1 MSARK
6 AVNTAGLKHVTLV
19 ARESRLA
26 LSHDEVVFH
35 KGGIEFRTEKPFS
48 PWTEVT
54 LTMESPHGQGRV
66 HCNGVVISCTGNKHM
81 GYHVSMVF
89 TSLSKQGVALMA
101 DMAALA

>member
-6 AVNTAGLKHVTLV
+6 AVNGTLKHVTLV

-26 LSHDEVVFH
+26 LSLDEVVFH
-35 KGGIEFRTEKPFS
+35 KGGIEFRSEKPFGA
-48 PWTEVT
+48 WTEMVLT
-54 LTMESPHGQGRV
+54 LLSPFGHGRL

-89 TSLSKQGVALMA
+89 TSLSKQGEALMTQ
-101 DMAALA
+101 MATLA